1 MEIITLLLI
10 GLSLS
15 IDAFTLSL
23 AYGLLNIP
31 KKKIYL
37 ISGLVGVFHFVMPL
51 IGYTISTFLNRII
64 NINYKYTLIIVLSFI
79 VIEMIKSLKE
89 EVEEY
94 NLNFQNIII
103 FAFLVSFDS
112 LAIGLG
118 IEYITDTILLGSI
131 IFSISAFIFTYLGFM
146 LGKFMSVKI
155 GSLAKKIG
163 IVILLLVIMYFICK

>member
-31 KKKIYL
+31 KTKIIL
-37 ISGLVGVFHFVMPL
+37 ISGLVGIFHFIMPL
-51 IGYTISTFLNRII
+51 LGNITSGILNKVI
-64 NINYKYTLIIVLSFI
+64 NINYKYTLIIVLVFI

-89 EVEEY
+89 EVNEY
-94 NLNFQNIII
+94 NLNIINILI

-112 LAIGLG
+112 FAIGLG
-118 IEYITDTILLGSI
+118 IKYITDTILLGSI
-131 IFSISAFIFTYLGFM
+131 IFSLSAFIFTYIGFM
-146 LGKFMSVKI
+146 LGKFMSIKI
-155 GSLAKKIG
+155 GTLAKKIG
-163 IVILLLVIMYFICK
+163 IVILLVVIMYFMCK

>member
-31 KKKIYL
+31 KKKIIL
-37 ISGLVGVFHFVMPL
+37 ISTLVGIFHFIMPL
-51 IGYTISTFLNRII
+51 IGYIISNSLNKII
-64 NINYKYTLIIVLSFI
+64 KINYKYTLIIVLAFI

-89 EVEEY
+89 KIEEY
-94 NLNFQNIII
+94 NLNLNNIII

-118 IEYITDTILLGSI
+118 IKYITDTILLGSL
-131 IFSISAFIFTYLGFM
+131 IFSLSAFIFTYLGFM

-155 GSLAKKIG
+155 GTLAKKAG
-163 IVILLLVIMYFICK
+163 IVILLCVIMYFICK